1 MRFRASLLCMASSE
15 IADMIPQAT
24 IQEIKQTDPTPL
36 FKAFVVGHEG
46 EARGYMVG
54 VGNIVKKWY
63 RAVVEKLHEKI
74 QLGLKLFHGHGQT
87 NSQEGRTP
95 IGRVVGKALKT
106 IDGRLSTVV
115 ACYIEKPYTRRNLD
129 VASIEASVDME
140 VDSQGEVVVVD
151 VEDVSAIAL
160 ANGEVEQPGFPGAT
174 LLGQLQAFARDKGI
188 EPKIGYEIPAQVG
201 YRIKH

>member
-1 MRFRASLLCMASSE
+1 
-15 IADMIPQAT
+15 
-24 IQEIKQTDPTPL
+24 
-36 FKAFVVGHEG
+36 
-46 EARGYMVG
+46 
-54 VGNIVKKWY
+54 
-63 RAVVEKLHEKI
+63 
-74 QLGLKLFHGHGQT
+74 
-87 NSQEGRTP
+87 
-95 IGRVVGKALKT
+95 
-106 IDGRLSTVV
+106 
-115 ACYIEKPYTRRNLD
+115 
-129 VASIEASVDME
+129 ME